1 MSAATERDWSPAAVG
16 PDAIYF
22 HRRAGPHA
30 FLSNMAEGAVRVRG
44 VEYPSAEHAFQGL
57 KMLRYG
63 RVEAHARVLAAETPA
78 AAKRRGGKRGGAD
91 LGDDLAEW
99 DAVGSREVML
109 EVLRA
114 KFRPGGALAARLLAT
129 GDRPLVER
137 LPRFADKTWGVGK
150 GERGE
155 NRLGVLLMRV
165 RDELRDA

>member
-1 MSAATERDWSPAAVG
+1 MSWRRRRPRPPSGAAGSAA
-16 PDAIYF
+16 
-22 HRRAGPHA
+22 
-30 FLSNMAEGAVRVRG
+30 
-44 VEYPSAEHAFQGL
+44 
-57 KMLRYG
+57 
-63 RVEAHARVLAAETPA
+63 ARTW
-78 AAKRRGGKRGGAD
+78 
-91 LGDDLAEW
+91 GDDLAEW